1 MSDLSVVLKNVVIL
15 NALSDGDLL
24 RHWYQVFKVLVWDV
38 VHLLRMDCTSSSV
51 TQTIRMKNVRHLGI
65 ISA

>member
-1 MSDLSVVLKNVVIL
+1 
-15 NALSDGDLL
+15 
-24 RHWYQVFKVLVWDV
+24 